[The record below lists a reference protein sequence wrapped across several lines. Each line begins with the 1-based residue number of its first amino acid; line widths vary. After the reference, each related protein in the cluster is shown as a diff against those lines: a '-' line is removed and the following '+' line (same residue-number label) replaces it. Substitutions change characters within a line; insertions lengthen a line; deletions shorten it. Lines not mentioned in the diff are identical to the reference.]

1 MKKFSKKVLA
11 LLLSITMIFTTMMP
25 ATISAEA
32 GTSLGN
38 ATLAGAITG
47 GLKGIPFVGSG
58 LSGLLGPVIGKA
70 CGIKTISDV
79 LKQLDQ
85 ISAQLDELSNKVDK
99 LSVEIDKN
107 HQETLAQM
115 YKNDLNTFNGYMTDV
130 QDGTISIYDTI
141 SSVSDSVTASVKNN
155 KIDENMAIKL
165 QMIKVACIVNST
177 TFSFSD
183 YWKDVTRAKSY
194 VAGTSFGAGDN
205 ALTRIYKA
213 YCSDSILGGE
223 AAIKAKDTVTS
234 ISDCMMNAYLASD
247 IVIAACIYVN
257 ENYNE
262 YADLVKNDPNFTP
275 YASKLSSFSNGD
287 EFASIAGAI
296 ERDCIKLFSEKAV
309 IYTKDDNEAEN
320 EDENLVIGKPI
331 EGGVIGEYNTMT
343 SENWFGYITKKD
355 YVSIPAQITYMQI
368 DPELNFIIASD
379 YGTTRR
385 WDDKSSKKQTGTIES
400 HTRFSA
406 ALRTAPNRALSR
418 DELKLLFDHIQNS
431 DCFGT
436 GDTNNVT
443 LEQALKNFGFSF
455 NNYEQYLKDNNKTL
469 PDSTRRT
476 FLTKVDCN
484 VEKHYDELTAYG
496 PQLSDDV
503 NTAYADFDK
512 TFRID
517 TNYTNGKLDYMS
529 IQLDG
534 NSTDDFVAFYF
545 TAAQTIDNER
555 EFKDFYT
562 KVANGD
568 SYRNKTIRL
577 TSDLDLSKLNLLT
590 IWTDAKKENR
600 FCGVFDGNG
609 HTIKNI
615 DMSSC
620 TEWAGLFRSMGIDGE
635 VKNLTIENS
644 KFGNGKGIAVGGVV
658 GQATGDNSVID
669 NVTVKNCII
678 KGTDYVGGIVGT
690 SSLKEDDYCDDM
702 YAMIRIR
709 NCVSDSTITGTANTG
724 GIEGGGGSVRIEN
737 CTNKSTV
744 SSSGVAGGIYG
755 QGLDRDEDPQIV
767 VSDCTNEGD
776 ITSTGTYAG
785 GIIGLIYSDSWD
797 HYIYNNNNS
806 GEINAKNI
814 AGGIVAVSYG
824 GGTYNDN
831 KNSGNV
837 KSESGNAAGVVAWI
851 QDDGGSYCNNENSGE
866 ISGYYT
872 SGGIGGYAGNSDKD
886 RAYNVQNNKNTGN
899 VEVKNGCAG
908 GIFGDI
914 HTDNT
919 GHTVKNNSNT
929 GNISAN
935 STAGGIIGYN
945 VGGGVTSGNTNEGVI
960 NSSDDNAGGIVGKIE
975 DDATEIAK
983 NYNYNKVT
991 GKNQTGGIVGY
1002 IGSKSEDDKFNI
1014 HDNMNCGDI
1023 ESTTSHAG
1031 GIIGHLCT
1039 DADHTVN
1046 NNINQYANVKGFWT
1060 AGGIVGRQDG
1070 GGMFDGNKIYKISI
1084 VCSSDAGG
1092 IVGYITDDKC
1102 EFKNSSIEKEIPSP
1116 SSTSWLDKMKFG
1128 FKSNTMTYDESKID
1142 KSEIIDVKI
1151 EGKKRSGK
1159 IVGYDDYR
1167 DKTLDSDTLAGSIF
1181 GQGNIVIILTMLAI
1195 IIVAGATIIIVY
1207 KKKRNNIVAQ

>member
-32 GTSLGN
+32 SVPV
-38 ATLAGAITG
+38 AGAAV
-47 GLKGIPFVGSG
+47 GLLTAGIKHIPFVGDITSAT
-58 LSGLLGPVIGKA
+58 LAPLLGKA
-70 CGIKTISDV
+70 FGIPTTKDIMKD
-79 LKQLDQ
+79 LKEIKKKLDE
-85 ISAQLDELSNKVDK
+85 ISAKIDA
-99 LSVEIDKN
+99 LSV
-107 HQETLAQM
+107 
-115 YKNDLNTFNGYMTDV
+115 
-130 QDGTISIYDTI
+130 
-141 SSVSDSVTASVKNN
+141 
-155 KIDENMAIKL
+155 KIDENHKKTLEKIYNTELNSFNDSMVNVKNGTETIYKNLSSIINSVENTKGLDKDTAEQL
-165 QMIKVACIVNST
+165 QILKTACIISSK
-177 TFSFSD
+177 TFQYSK
-183 YWKDVTRAKSY
+183 YTADVDFVQSY
-194 VAGTSFGAGDN
+194 IAGTNLDDGDN
-205 ALTRIYKA
+205 VLTRIYKS
-213 YCSDSILGGE
+213 YCGDAMLGGE
-223 AAIKAKDTVTS
+223 AALMAIKTLSA
-234 ISDCMMNAYLASD
+234 ISDCMQDAYIAND
-247 IVIAACIYVN
+247 IVMFACQYVN
-257 ENYNE
+257 AHYNE
-262 YADLVKNDPNFTP
+262 YSELVKNDPVFAP
-275 YASKLSSFSNGD
+275 YAGKLTDFANDSDFTSEISKIKEGSVLLFGEEILKEDDKINLQLGD
-287 EFASIAGAI
+287 PIVGGVVGAYNDMVSDAWCWYI
-296 ERDCIKLFSEKAV
+296 KDRDYAKNTAV
-309 IYTKDDNEAEN
+309 IT
-320 EDENLVIGKPI
+320 
-331 EGGVIGEYNTMT
+331 
-343 SENWFGYITKKD
+343 
-355 YVSIPAQITYMQI
+355 YVKLDKEI
-368 DPELNFIIASD
+368 NFLIASD
-379 YGTTRR
+379 YGTTTR

-400 HTRFSA
+400 HARFSA

-455 NNYEQYLKDNNKTL
+455 ENYENHLKDEEKTL
-469 PDSTRRT
+469 PESTRKT
-476 FLTKVDCN
+476 FLTKVDGDFGGS
-484 VEKHYDELTAYG
+484 YDKTFTYG
-496 PQLSDDV
+496 PQITDDV
-503 NTAYADFDK
+503 ITAYDNFDK
-512 TFRID
+512 SYRID
-517 TNYTNGKLDYMS
+517 TNYTNGKFDYMN
-529 IQLDG
+529 IQLEG

-562 KVANGD
+562 NVANGD

-635 VKNLTIENS
+635 VKNLTIEDS

-669 NVTVKNCII
+669 NVTVKNCVI

-690 SSLKEDDYCDDM
+690 SSLKDAEYCDKM
-702 YAMIRIR
+702 YSMIRIR

-744 SSSGVAGGIYG
+744 TSSGIAGGIFG
-755 QGLDRDEDPQIV
+755 QGLNRSEDPRVV
-767 VSDCTNEGD
+767 VSDCINEGD

-785 GIIGLIYSDSWD
+785 GIVGLIYSDARS

-837 KSESGNAAGVVAWI
+837 KSDDSHAAGVVAWI
-851 QDDGGSYCNNENSGE
+851 QDDGGSISNNENSGT
-866 ISGYYT
+866 INGYKS
-872 SGGIGGYAGNSDKD
+872 SGGIAGYVGDSDSD
-886 RAYNVQNNKNTGN
+886 RKYSVENNKNSGDVDVT
-899 VEVKNGCAG
+899 NGYAAG
-908 GIFGDI
+908 IVADL

-919 GHTVKNNSNT
+919 DHVIKNNSNS

-935 STAGGIIGYN
+935 SLTGGIIGYN

-960 NSSDDNAGGIVGKIE
+960 YSSGDNAGGIVGKIE
-975 DDATEIAK
+975 DDATEIAY
-983 NYNYNKVT
+983 NYNYNNVT
-991 GKNQTGGIVGY
+991 GRNQTGGIVGY

-1023 ESTTSHAG
+1023 ESTLSHAG

-1070 GGMFDGNKIYKISI
+1070 GGMFDGNKIYKTSI

-1116 SSTSWLDKMKFG
+1116 SSTSWFDKIKFG

-1142 KSEIIDVKI
+1142 KSKIIDVKI

-1167 DKTLDSDTLAGSIF
+1167 DKTLDGDTLAGSIF

-1195 IIVAGATIIIVY
+1195 IIVAGATIIIVS
-1207 KKKRNNIVAQ
+1207 KKRKNTNVAQ